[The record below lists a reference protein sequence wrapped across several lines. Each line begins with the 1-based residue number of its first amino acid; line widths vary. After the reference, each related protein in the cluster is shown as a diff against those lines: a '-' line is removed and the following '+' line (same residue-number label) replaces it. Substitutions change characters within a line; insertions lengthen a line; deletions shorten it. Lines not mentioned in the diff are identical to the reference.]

1 MKSRAIILMLFAIHM
16 FGMDGGRTTVQGP
29 VAGYVFD
36 QQARGVR
43 PMLGLPGAAYLGDAL
58 VSGVEAAGIAPD
70 GARALAVREGRLF
83 LAGLKNEAD
92 SAPVENA
99 IPGAD
104 RFAWSPDGSIAAVYA
119 SASRQ
124 AQIIRDGAAGKPVDL
139 SGLGE
144 VVALAVSRSGKL
156 IAGVAGEN
164 GGVYMDGA
172 LLARAA
178 NPAAIT
184 ISGQDLY
191 FADKDRGQVWQVAGF
206 EQDGTALLF
215 AEGIEGAAGVQV
227 YGSRAFVAGAKGIE
241 VFDLAARTPLSH
253 IDVDAAPT
261 QLAPFGER
269 ALWLL
274 NAPGEGQPAYVLS
287 AADVP
292 AVYFVPAGREE

>member
-1 MKSRAIILMLFAIHM
+1 MKSRAILLMLFAIHM

-43 PMLGLPGAAYLGDAL
+43 PMLGVPGAAYLGSAVAAGLD
-58 VSGVEAAGIAPD
+58 AAGIAPD
-70 GARALAVREGRLF
+70 GSRALAVREGRLF
-83 LAGLKNEAD
+83 LVLLKEEGAA
-92 SAPVENA
+92 APVENA
-99 IPGAD
+99 ITGAD
-104 RFAWSPDGSIAAVYA
+104 RFAWSPDGSVAAVYA

-124 AQIIRDGAAGKPVDL
+124 AQILRGGAAGEPVDL

-144 VVALAVSRSGKL
+144 LAALAVTRSGKL

-164 GGVYMDGA
+164 GGVYLDGM

-178 NPAAIT
+178 KPAAIT

-191 FADKDRGQVWQVAGF
+191 FADSESGQVWQVRGF
-206 EQDGTALLF
+206 EQDAAALLF
-215 AEGIEGAAGVQV
+215 ADGIEGAAGVQV
-227 YGSRAFVAGAKGIE
+227 YGSRLFVAGAKGVE
-241 VFDLAARTPLSH
+241 VFDLASRAPIGHL
-253 IDVDAAPT
+253 DVDAAPAG
-261 QLAPFGER
+261 LAPFGER

>member
-16 FGMDGGRTTVQGP
+16 FGMDGGRTTVQGLL
-29 VAGYVFD
+29 AGYVFD

-43 PMLGLPGAAYLGDAL
+43 PMLGLPGAAYLGEAL
-58 VSGVEAAGIAPD
+58 VGGLEAAGIAPD
-70 GARALAVREGRLF
+70 GARALAVREGGLF
-83 LAGLKNEAD
+83 LVVLKDGAG
-92 SAPVENA
+92 SAPVANA
-99 IPGAD
+99 IGGAD
-104 RFAWSPDGSIAAVYA
+104 RFAWSPDGSVAAVYA

-124 AQIIRDGAAGKPVDL
+124 AQIIRNGVAGEPVDL

-164 GGVYMDGA
+164 GGVYLDGA

-178 NPAAIT
+178 NPVGIT
-184 ISGQDLY
+184 IAGQDLY
-191 FADKDRGQVWQVAGF
+191 FTDKDRGQVWQVAGF
-206 EQDGTALLF
+206 EQDAAALLF
-215 AEGIEGAAGVQV
+215 GEGIEGAAGFQI

-241 VFDLAARTPLSH
+241 VFDLAARARIGHL
-253 IDVDAAPT
+253 DVDAAPA

>member
-1 MKSRAIILMLFAIHM
+1 MKSRAIILMLFAVHM

-36 QQARGVR
+36 QQVRGVR

-58 VSGVEAAGIAPD
+58 VGGLEAAGIAPD
-70 GARALAVREGRLF
+70 GARALVVREGRLF
-83 LAGLKNEAD
+83 LVSLKGEAGP
-92 SAPVENA
+92 APVENA
-99 IPGAD
+99 IAGAD
-104 RFAWSPDGSIAAVYA
+104 RFAWSPDGSVAAVYA
-119 SASRQ
+119 SASRK
-124 AQIIRDGAAGKPVDL
+124 AQIIRNGAAGEPVVL
-139 SGLGE
+139 SGPGE
-144 VVALAVSRSGKL
+144 VAALAVTRSGKL

-184 ISGQDLY
+184 VAGQDLY
-191 FADKDRGQVWQVAGF
+191 FVDKERGQVWQVAGF
-206 EQDGTALLF
+206 ETDGAALLF
-215 AEGIEGAAGVQV
+215 AEGMDGAAGVQV
-227 YGSRAFVAGAKGIE
+227 YGSRVFVAGAKGIE
-241 VFDLAARTPLSH
+241 VFDLTARALLGH
-253 IDVDAAPT
+253 LDVDAAPT
-261 QLAPFGER
+261 GLTPFGER

-287 AADVP
+287 AAEVP